1 MKFRFFIVAAAIV
14 GFAACKSPYK
24 ATDRAR
30 STTDTTANTSAVMNH
45 PTPAT
50 DTAGVS
56 RMDSAKMNPTSRPLP
71 DSAKMDS
78 TNKPVMDPVRNDTT
92 NRAFQDS
99 ARSDSTRRDTTSM
112 RNDTSATRSSV
123 NATATQNEMPAV
135 VEPVF
140 SKQYPTAANAVWT
153 KYDSL
158 ANVPIDMR
166 LTGWKKLDAEDHMVK
181 FDFQDETYYAW
192 YDSNGKWIGS
202 AYTMKDISKLPVKV
216 KTAVQNA
223 IKARYAGYEIS
234 QVNRELQTGKSAYEV
249 ELAKGDN
256 EVRLLVTPD
265 GKITQI
271 FKYSK
276 QKSK

>member
-1 MKFRFFIVAAAIV
+1 
-14 GFAACKSPYK
+14 
-24 ATDRAR
+24 
-30 STTDTTANTSAVMNH
+30 
-45 PTPAT
+45 
-50 DTAGVS
+50 
-56 RMDSAKMNPTSRPLP
+56 
-71 DSAKMDS
+71 
-78 TNKPVMDPVRNDTT
+78 
-92 NRAFQDS
+92 
-99 ARSDSTRRDTTSM
+99 
-112 RNDTSATRSSV
+112 
-123 NATATQNEMPAV
+123 MPAV

-140 SKQYPTAANAVWT
+140 SKQYPTASNAVWT

>member
-99 ARSDSTRRDTTSM
+99 LRSDSTRRDTTSM
-112 RNDTSATRSSV
+112 RNDTSATSPSV
-123 NATATQNEMPAV
+123 NATAIQNEMPAV